1 MWLWLHPLRPGCQ
14 ASKVPR
20 IKQNEAKICCFA
32 PKLCLSFRY
41 PLRGWRWCLC
51 HEEIESIG
59 IWHDSAFGRFSLFT
73 IFYCCILLQ
82 SATHSMLETQP
93 ATLTALSLLDLPR
106 DSSQWQARQALNQ
119 EPNDQ
124 VDLTQS
130 LSQSSIPSLWMQV
143 PLDYIV
149 AWWLVQGA
157 DIKCDNWCQQ
167 RCVHPFL
174 RVRVRVRI
182 SIWLSLCPKS
192 WGGAN
197 QKWHISSYTDGIH
210 CCDCQSFSLPS
221 HFGSPQRKGHY
232 KTTIDDQNGDES
244 GVVGW

>member
-1 MWLWLHPLRPGCQ
+1 MIWHLAAL
-14 ASKVPR
+14 AS
-20 IKQNEAKICCFA
+20 
-32 PKLCLSFRY
+32 LLSF
-41 PLRGWRWCLC
+41 C
-51 HEEIESIG
+51 
-59 IWHDSAFGRFSLFT
+59 
-73 IFYCCILLQ
+73 CCILLQ

-130 LSQSSIPSLWMQV
+130 LSQSSIPSLWVQV

-149 AWWLVQGA
+149 AWWLGA
-157 DIKCDNWCQQ
+157 EIKCDNWCQQ

-197 QKWHISSYTDGIH
+197 QKLHVSSYTDGIH
-210 CCDCQSFSLPS
+210 CCDCQFFSLPS
-221 HFGSPQRKGHY
+221 HVGSPQRKGHKNY
-232 KTTIDDQNGDES
+232 DRRSEWRWIRS
-244 GVVGW
+244 GWMVIHCWFATECDVLFFSRLWFR